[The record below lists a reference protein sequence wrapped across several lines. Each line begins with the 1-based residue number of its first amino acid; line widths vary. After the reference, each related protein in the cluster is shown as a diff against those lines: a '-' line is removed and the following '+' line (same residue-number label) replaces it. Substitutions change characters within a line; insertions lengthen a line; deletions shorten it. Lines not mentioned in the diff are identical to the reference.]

1 MTQLILKK
9 ISNERDEMESRSGRN
24 EIERT
29 SSPEDTMELMSAISY
44 GYNLSRQMPTMP
56 LHSPS
61 SGQGPVNN
69 MTARGG
75 PPSGP
80 TPPAK
85 AISSIKTNIKAAT
98 QVHPYQR
105 N

>member
-1 MTQLILKK
+1 MTQQVLRK
-9 ISNERDEMESRSGRN
+9 INVERDEMESRLGARN

-29 SSPEDTMELMSAISY
+29 SSPDETMELMSAVTY
-44 GYNLSRQMPTMP
+44 GYNLSRQTSSMP
-56 LHSPS
+56 SPS
-61 SGQGPVNN
+61 PQNVANN
-69 MTARGG
+69 VSARGG
-75 PPSGP
+75 PQTGP
-80 TPPAK
+80 AQPAK